1 MRRRTWSTVA
11 AVCAS
16 LVAPAAAH
24 ASAGDLVLV
33 ANPGNP
39 GHDEVAEASK
49 APAISADGRFVA
61 YIPSL
66 EGEDPLILRDLRR
79 GTTTRVFAS
88 SEEPGARFGWEA
100 EWASISASGR
110 YIAFSS
116 NDPALS
122 EDDDRGRRGYGVAD
136 VFVYD
141 RLRRGYTLASRRSG
155 VDGVPGNSH
164 STVSSISY
172 DGHRV
177 AYETEADNL
186 VSTRPET
193 IGGVFERDL
202 RTELNEVVS
211 AEPGIEFWRPGSWG
225 PALSGDGRRV
235 AYVFQYSRT
244 PYDPKHPP
252 PSIARWLHRRNKQI
266 MLTDPAWTR
275 PRVISRAAG
284 LRGQIA
290 DENCRE
296 PSVSATGRFVAF
308 TCDANNLVAGDRN
321 RAEDVF
327 VRDVR
332 NGRTMLVSRVGRG
345 GRIGDGGSSQPSISG
360 DGRYVAFTTEAAN
373 LVPGDRDEDFDV
385 LVKDLRTGRLVLASR
400 GLGGK
405 PADGRSG
412 VPAISA
418 DGRFLAFYSNAKNLM
433 AAPPDPLFSV
443 YRLQLLP

>member
-1 MRRRTWSTVA
+1 MKRRTWSAVA
-11 AVCAS
+11 AVCVC
-16 LVAPAAAH
+16 LVVPGIAH
-24 ASAGDLVLV
+24 ASVGDLILV

-49 APAISADGRFVA
+49 TPAISADGRFVA
-61 YIPSL
+61 YIASL
-66 EGEDPLILRDLRR
+66 EDEDPLILRDLRR

-88 SEEPGARFGWEA
+88 GEESGAEFGWAA
-100 EWASISASGR
+100 EWTTISASGR
-110 YIAFSS
+110 YVSFSS

-141 RLRRGYTLASRRSG
+141 RLWRDYTLVSRRSG

-177 AYETEADNL
+177 AYETDADNL

-193 IGGVFERDL
+193 IAGVFERDL

-211 AEPGIEFWRPGSWG
+211 AEPGVEFWRPGSWG
-225 PALSGDGRRV
+225 PAISGDGQRV

-244 PYDPKHPP
+244 PYDPQHPP
-252 PSIARWLHRRNKQI
+252 HSIARWLHRRNKQI
-266 MLTDPAWTR
+266 MLTDPGWRR

-308 TCDANNLVAGDRN
+308 TCDATNLVAGDRN

-332 NGRTMLVSRVGRG
+332 KGRTVLVSRVGRG
-345 GRIGDGGSSQPSISG
+345 GRIGNGGSSQPSISG
-360 DGRYVAFTTEAAN
+360 NGRYVAFTTEAGN
-373 LVPGDRDEDFDV
+373 LVPGDRDDDFDV
-385 LVKDLRTGRLVLASR
+385 LVKDLKTGRLTLASS
-400 GLGGK
+400 GIGGR

-418 DGRFLAFYSNAKNLM
+418 DGRFLVFYSNASNLM
-433 AAPPDPLFSV
+433 TATPDPLFSV